1 MLTLEWL
8 TTRTGTVSTKEVKT
22 DKYQHHR
29 PCGFMIN
36 VVNSIDGSSK
46 PFLCRGEDCM
56 DVFIQKIIEVKD
68 EVMEKMKENKEI
80 IYNANNRRDFNT
92 ATKCFICGKDFQ
104 QGDRKVRDH
113 CHFTGRYRGVLTM
126 IVIYSLLC
134 VIIKFQFS
142 FIISKTT
149 IVI

>member
-1 MLTLEWL
+1 
-8 TTRTGTVSTKEVKT
+8 
-22 DKYQHHR
+22 
-29 PCGFMIN
+29 
-36 VVNSIDGSSK
+36 
-46 PFLCRGEDCM
+46 M

-80 IYNANNRRDFNT
+80 IFNANNRRDFNT
-92 ATKCFICGKDFQ
+92 ATKDFQ